1 MTEFTEMIEF
11 TEFTLTYPDAAA
23 PVLRKVSLTIEEG
36 MLCLVTGATGTGK
49 TSLLAAINGLVP
61 HFTGGTVSGSVV
73 VGGRD
78 TRVTHPAAMADLVGY
93 VGQDPA
99 RGFVT
104 ETVEYEL
111 AYGMEQAGVD
121 RSTMRARV
129 EETLDLLGIAH
140 LRHMPVMALSGG
152 EQQRVAI
159 GSVLTVHPRVLVLDE
174 PTSALDPG
182 AAEEVLAAVTRLVHD
197 LGLTVVVAEHRLER
211 IIQYADQLVVVNAD
225 GTVTSGEPRDT
236 IATSELVPPVV
247 ELGRIAGW
255 DVVTLSVREGRRQA
269 DELRSRVAAPVSR
282 PPVVGHA
289 AVSAKRLSVTYGP
302 VVAVRDLTVELNR
315 GEVCVVMGRNGSG
328 KSTLFWALQGAL
340 VPDQGSVDRTGA
352 VGLVPQTPG
361 DLLFL
366 SSVAGE
372 CAQADRDGDLTP
384 GTCKAVLDELVPGVA
399 GDTHPGDL
407 SEGQRLAL
415 VLATQLVTQPDAVLL
430 DEPTRGLD
438 YAAKRNLVAVLQ
450 RLATEDRAVVL
461 STHDVEFAAVV
472 ADRVVVMA
480 EGEIVSDGRA
490 VDVLTATPLFAP
502 QVAKV
507 MAPLP
512 FLTVSEV
519 IEAIA

>member
-1 MTEFTEMIEF
+1 MIEF
-11 TEFTLTYPDAAA
+11 NNFALTYPEAAT
-23 PVLRKVSLTIEEG
+23 PVLHDVNLSIDEG
-36 MLCLVTGATGTGK
+36 MLCLVTGATGAGK
-49 TSLLAAINGLVP
+49 TSLLAAVNGLVP

-78 TRVTHPAAMADLVGY
+78 TRSTHPAAMADLVGY
-93 VGQDPA
+93 VGQNPA

-111 AYGMEQAGVD
+111 AYGMEQVGVD
-121 RSTMRARV
+121 PSTMRARV

-140 LRHMPVMALSGG
+140 LRNMPVSALSGG

-182 AAEEVLAAVTRLVHD
+182 AAEEVLSAVTRLVHD

-211 IIQYADQLVVVNAD
+211 IVQYADQMVLVAGD
-225 GTVTSGEPRDT
+225 GSVLSGNPRHT
-236 IATSELVPPVV
+236 ITASELVPPVV
-247 ELGRIAGW
+247 ELGRAAGW
-255 DVVTLSVREGRRQA
+255 ETVPLSVREGRRRA
-269 DELRSRVAAPVSR
+269 AELRNRVSPPVPRPVAA
-282 PPVVGHA
+282 GEA
-289 AVSAKRLSVTYGP
+289 AVSARRLSVTYGP
-302 VVAVRDLTVELNR
+302 VVAVRELSIELAR

-328 KSTLFWALQGAL
+328 KSSLFWALQGAL
-340 VPDQGSVDRTGA
+340 VPDRGSIDRKGA

-366 SSVAGE
+366 SSVAEE
-372 CAQADRDGDLTP
+372 CSQADRDGDLAP
-384 GTCKAVLDELVPGVA
+384 GTCRTVLDELVPGIA

-415 VLATQLVTQPDAVLL
+415 VLAMQLVTQPDAVLL

-438 YAAKRNLVAVLQ
+438 YSAKRNLVTVLR
-450 RLATEDRAVVL
+450 RLAAGDRAIVL
-461 STHDVEFAAVV
+461 STHDVEFAALV

-480 EGEIVSDGRA
+480 DGEIVSDGSA

-512 FLTVSEV
+512 FLTVPQV
-519 IEAIA
+519 MEAIA

>member
-1 MTEFTEMIEF
+1 
-11 TEFTLTYPDAAA
+11 
-23 PVLRKVSLTIEEG
+23 
-36 MLCLVTGATGTGK
+36 
-49 TSLLAAINGLVP
+49 
-61 HFTGGTVSGSVV
+61 
-73 VGGRD
+73 
-78 TRVTHPAAMADLVGY
+78 
-93 VGQDPA
+93 
-99 RGFVT
+99 
-104 ETVEYEL
+104 
-111 AYGMEQAGVD
+111 
-121 RSTMRARV
+121 
-129 EETLDLLGIAH
+129 
-140 LRHMPVMALSGG
+140 
-152 EQQRVAI
+152 
-159 GSVLTVHPRVLVLDE
+159 VLTVHPRVLVLDE

-211 IIQYADQLVVVNAD
+211 IIHYADQVVVVNAD

-255 DVVTLSVREGRRQA
+255 DVVPLSVREGRRRAA
-269 DELRSRVAAPVSR
+269 DLRSRVAAPLSR

-328 KSTLFWALQGAL
+328 KSSLFWALQGAL
-340 VPDQGSVDRTGA
+340 VPDQGSVDRTGV

-372 CAQADRDGDLTP
+372 CAQADQDGDLAP
-384 GTCKAVLDELVPGVA
+384 GTCEAVLDDLVPGIA
-399 GDTHPGDL
+399 GDMHPGDL

-438 YAAKRNLVAVLQ
+438 YASKRNLVAVLQ

-461 STHDVEFAAVV
+461 STHDVEFAALV

-480 EGEIVSDGRA
+480 EGEIVSDGSA